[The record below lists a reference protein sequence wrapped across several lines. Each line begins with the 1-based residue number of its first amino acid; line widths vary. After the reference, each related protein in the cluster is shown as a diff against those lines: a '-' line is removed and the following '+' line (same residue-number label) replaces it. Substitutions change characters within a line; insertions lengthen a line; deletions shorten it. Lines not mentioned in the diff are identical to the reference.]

1 MLGYFIEEVGVR
13 EISGRFEE
21 FVGAVRL
28 QFRNR

>member
-1 MLGYFIEEVGVR
+1 MLGYFIKEVGVR

-28 QFRNR
+28 